1 MTNQDLKSCF
11 STAVTEFFNTNPLN
25 AFWKK
30 AQNELDF
37 CAQIQGVKVSIEFI
51 STIKFLFLLIKNHSL
66 MILKDWLLIK
76 WKVQST
82 KLCHIEM
89 NAN

>member
-1 MTNQDLKSCF
+1 MTNQDLKSRF

-37 CAQIQGVKVSIEFI
+37 CAQIQGVKV
-51 STIKFLFLLIKNHSL
+51 
-66 MILKDWLLIK
+66 
-76 WKVQST
+76 QST